1 MVQRVLPSFGHA
13 GASSAP
19 WFGGSDD
26 EKRRPKPFCGT
37 DAQLS
42 WWVKGAGTGLSVSQN
57 SGHAA
62 WLPCVSLLTSNV
74 TVPVRPAKSNGCL
87 GYIASDVT
95 VPLSVTASRTWPLHT
110 TISLSG
116 CTVCVP
122 EHVCSWVGDQ
132 ASISPCPWLLFPVVR
147 ETPHTVPFN

>member
-74 TVPVRPAKSNGCL
+74 TVP
-87 GYIASDVT
+87 
-95 VPLSVTASRTWPLHT
+95 LSVTASRTWPLHT